1 VSPMRMAATA
11 MMAMRMMAR
20 GLIGSAF
27 LLALGSVGGGPTGVP
42 QTAQNFASSSSL
54 APHFQQ

>member
-1 VSPMRMAATA
+1 MSPMRTAATA

-27 LLALGSVGGGPTGVP
+27 LLLGSVTGGPTAVP
-42 QTAQNFASSSSL
+42 QT
-54 APHFQQ
+54 